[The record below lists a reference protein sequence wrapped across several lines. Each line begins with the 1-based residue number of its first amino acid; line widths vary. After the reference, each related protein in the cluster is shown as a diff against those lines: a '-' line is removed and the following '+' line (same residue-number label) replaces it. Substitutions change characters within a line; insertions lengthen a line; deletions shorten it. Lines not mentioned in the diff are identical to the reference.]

1 MAGQNVWGMVSTAAS
16 EQEDPEFKSTV
27 CVCVGSLLCTLFFP
41 FAEIKVKFL
50 FSERHLCTSQF
61 IIACPSREILFV
73 CGVLYTVKISNFLFE
88 TFSVHLFKVYFNTV
102 KYN

>member
-1 MAGQNVWGMVSTAAS
+1 MVAGIGAS
-16 EQEDPEFKSTV
+16 SPPDPEWERMN
-27 CVCVGSLLCTLFFP
+27 GWTLWTLIFP
-41 FAEIKVKFL
+41 FAEIKVRFL

-73 CGVLYTVKISNFLFE
+73 CGVLYTVKVSNFLFE
-88 TFSVHLFKVYFNTV
+88 TFSVHIFKVHFNTV